1 MFLLYHEEL
10 ESLVQNIK
18 GLRRIRFWMTFGDAY
33 LKHLE
38 VFRNI
43 GLDSIEPI
51 MFEGR
56 EIVPIQFLK
65 ALLPDPASLGP
76 RTHGKTNI
84 GCIVTGEKNGKP
96 VSRYVYNICD
106 HQTCYRETN
115 AQAVS
120 YTTGVPAMIGAM
132 MMLTGQWMR
141 PGVWNM
147 EEFDPDPFMEALN
160 AHGLPWTDTEFAVDI
175 DALPE

>member
-1 MFLLYHEEL
+1 M
-10 ESLVQNIK
+10 
-18 GLRRIRFWMTFGDAY
+18 RFWMTFGDAY

-76 RTHGKTNI
+76 RTVGKTNI
-84 GCIVTGEKNGKP
+84 GVIVKGMKDGKP
-96 VSRYVYNICD
+96 VSRYIYNICD
-106 HQTCYRETN
+106 HQECYKETN
-115 AQAVS
+115 AQGVS

-132 MMLTGQWMR
+132 MMVKGEWMK
-141 PGVWNM
+141 PGVYNM
-147 EEFDPDPFMEALN
+147 EEFDPDPFMAALN
-160 AHGLPWTDTEFAVDI
+160 EHGLPWTDIETDI
-175 DALPE
+175 DVDSLPE